1 MKFRPGAR
9 LDTGQVQ
16 DRRGMGGGRG
26 IAVGGGAGTII
37 VVLVLALLGVNV
49 TGGGTDPVSL
59 GTDTSSS
66 APSSDL
72 SSTCKTGSDAN
83 QREDCRIVGVVNSVQ
98 KYWSDNIRD
107 YREAPTRFF
116 TGQTSTGCGAATSDV
131 GPFYCPGDQTVYID
145 LGFYQELR
153 SRFGARG
160 GPFAEAYVIAHEYG
174 HHVQHL
180 LGTDRRVGKE
190 RVGATSGSVRLELQA
205 DCYAGVWA
213 AHAVDTGYIEDLTSA
228 DIADGLDAAA
238 AVGDDRIQKQ
248 ATGRVD
254 PESWTHGSSA
264 ERQKWFDTGYK
275 SGAVNRCDTFAAGA
289 L

>member
-59 GTDTSSS
+59 GTETSSS

-131 GPFYCPGDQTVYID
+131 GPFYCPSDQTVYID